1 MSSLW
6 SPFVNSLEPYVPGQ
20 QSATSGI
27 IKLNTNENPY
37 PPSPRVQDTLRQ
49 LDADSLRLYPDPE
62 STELSTCI
70 ASYHNVEAGQ
80 VFVGNGSDEVLAH
93 AFNAFFRQDKP
104 LCFPDITYSF
114 YPVYCRLYNIDF
126 KRIPLDD
133 NFVIDWTRYPQEAG
147 GIIFAN
153 PNAPTGIFQS
163 ADDIERVLQ
172 AHPNTVVV
180 VDEAYI
186 DFVKPDASGS
196 DLSAIPLLAHYPN
209 LVVTRTVSKSR
220 SLAGLR
226 IGYALASVE
235 LIDGLKRVKNSFNSY
250 PVDAVASA
258 VTQASF
264 SDEDCFQSTCQRVV
278 DNREQL
284 VAALE
289 SLGFESLDSSANFIM
304 TRHATLPSAEIYAAL
319 KASNVWVRYFNAPRL
334 KDFIRI
340 SIGSAD
346 ENGELL
352 SSLKRILAGDN

>member
-6 SPFVNSLEPYVPGQ
+6 SPFVNSLKPYVPGQ

-27 IKLNTNENPY
+27 VKLNTNENPY
-37 PPSPRVQDTLRQ
+37 PPSPRVQDTLRR
-49 LDADSLRLYPDPE
+49 LDADFLRLYPDPE
-62 STELSTCI
+62 STDLSACI
-70 ASYHNVEAGQ
+70 ASYHNVDAGQ

-104 LCFPDITYSF
+104 LFFPDITYSF
-114 YPVYCRLYNIDF
+114 YPVYCRLYNIEF
-126 KRIPLDD
+126 KTIPLDD
-133 NFVIDWTRYPQEAG
+133 DFSIDWTNYPKGVG

-163 ADDIERVLQ
+163 ADDIERVLR
-172 AHPNTVVV
+172 AYPNTVVV

-186 DFVKPDASGS
+186 DFVKPDASGG
-196 DLSAIPLLAHYPN
+196 DLSAIPLLARYPN

-250 PVDAVASA
+250 PIDAVASA

-264 SDEDCFQSTCQRVV
+264 ADEDYFRSTCQRVV

-284 VAALE
+284 VAALV

-304 TRHATLPSAEIYAAL
+304 ARHATQSSAEIYTAL

-334 KDFIRI
+334 KDYIRI
-340 SIGSAD
+340 SVGSAD
-346 ENGELL
+346 ENAELL
-352 SSLKRILAGDN
+352 SSLKRILAGEN